1 MLIIKHNKVQILF
14 FKKPKLKKASQK
26 KKNCVETNYEYPPN

>member
-14 FKKPKLKKASQK
+14 FKEPEVKKLHQK
-26 KKNCVETNYEYPPN
+26 KNYVETNYGYSPD